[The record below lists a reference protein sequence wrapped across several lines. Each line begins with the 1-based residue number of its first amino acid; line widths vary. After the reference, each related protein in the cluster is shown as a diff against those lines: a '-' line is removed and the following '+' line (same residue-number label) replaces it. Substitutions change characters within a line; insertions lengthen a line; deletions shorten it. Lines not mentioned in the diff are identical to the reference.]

1 MKLHYSILV
10 LLIGTSSAIADD
22 TSAAPSLAI
31 GAKFTAHD
39 TLNCGNDP
47 STDASEC
54 LAGLYWKP
62 GDFTVELEPASP
74 GCGEFLVRFP
84 SPRPIGNA
92 KNDRV
97 SMEWFA
103 AKDDDNKIKSA
114 RAIVVVH
121 ESGKAMTVGRVIA
134 RGVSGQGLHAFL
146 VHMPGYGAR
155 RDAKLDKKDQTLPAL
170 QQGIA
175 DVRRARDAVFAL
187 PLVDRS
193 IVGVQ
198 GTSMGGFVAATI
210 AGLDHGYNR
219 VFILLAGGNL
229 DDVVLNG
236 SKDAAKTRER
246 LTAAGVTVEQI
257 KEMVRHVEPMRLA
270 HRVHPSETWLFSGK
284 YDDVVPPR
292 CSKAFADAAHLP
304 EGHHI
309 VLNADHYSGA
319 VFLPQIVTRIHDEM
333 IAATP
338 ELPAKTAVKAAE
350 K

>member
-1 MKLHYSILV
+1 MKLFFSLLLFFTSISPAL
-10 LLIGTSSAIADD
+10 GADA
-22 TSAAPSLAI
+22 SAARSLEI

-39 TLNCGNDP
+39 TLNCGSDA
-47 STDASEC
+47 SADASEC
-54 LAGLYWKP
+54 LAGLSWKP

-74 GCGEFLVRFP
+74 GCGDFLMRFP

-155 RDAKLDKKDQTLPAL
+155 RDAEFDKKDQTLPAL

-175 DVRRARDAVFAL
+175 DVRRARDAVLAL
-187 PLVDRS
+187 PVVDRS

-246 LTAAGVTVEQI
+246 LAAAGVTAEQI
-257 KEMVRHVEPMRLA
+257 KEMVRHVEPLRLA

-292 CSKAFADAAHLP
+292 CSKAFADAARLP

-338 ELPAKTAVKAAE
+338 ESRVTTEAKATGN
-350 K
+350 